1 MVTIVIHIII
11 KSLSKRVRRTW
22 DVAQKFSLSGQ
33 RIIITLIRVLLCH
46 SSGSSSSVLCRV
58 GKWADW
64 SLGVGRGAE
73 KAEGKRGLLMVGWW
87 FRGNS
92 ASRKETGIIGR

>member
-1 MVTIVIHIII
+1 MVTTVINTII

-33 RIIITLIRVLLCH
+33 RIIILIRVLLCH

-58 GKWADW
+58 GKWAEW
-64 SLGVGRGAE
+64 SLGVGRGAG
-73 KAEGKRGLLMVGWW
+73 KAEGK
-87 FRGNS
+87 
-92 ASRKETGIIGR
+92 